1 MPWPG
6 RVLFSD
12 VPEILQPCGKI
23 KKPLMIC
30 IPFTGYP
37 VKKVHIVTDFSLI
50 FLPGKQLP

>member
-1 MPWPG
+1 MLG

-12 VPEILQPCGKI
+12 VLEILQPCGKI